1 MSSFENRSCTLYVKY
16 RTDQERLPRVD
27 RHGRDHGAVRR
38 VLLRM
43 GNRVAAVC
51 PRHDVFGPPG
61 PRQGRLK
68 RRITVPSM
76 FCVYDEL
83 KPFQPFCVIV
93 GRVTHAKLEPWINEM
108 RTFFNC
114 AHLDARFFNIRATIV
129 SISHEQSGRQ
139 WPLPDGHVGAYSYGG
154 PPPLEAA

>member
-1 MSSFENRSCTLYVKY
+1 MLPDERHSTLYVKY
-16 RTDQERLPRVD
+16 RTDQELLPRVD

-43 GNRVAAVC
+43 GDRVAAIC

-61 PRQGRLK
+61 MRTNRLT
-68 RRITVPSM
+68 RRITVPST
-76 FCVYDEL
+76 FSVYDER
-83 KPFQPFCVIV
+83 KPYQPFCVVV
-93 GRVTHAKLEPWINEM
+93 GRVTHAKLEPLLPELQA
-108 RTFFNC
+108 FFSC
-114 AHLDARFFNIRATIV
+114 DRLDARFFNIRQTIV

-139 WPLPDGHVGAYSYGG
+139 WPLPTGHVGAFSYGG